1 MPNRNFKTTDK
12 VIIVLF
18 FVLYMLGYHYL
29 MSSGSG
35 KPEQRARRETMTV
48 AKTEREKITMPN
60 NTKVRKVRSLQDW
73 PLDLGKYFYT
83 IDIEPGYEME
93 DEVFEVVGKSGDN
106 LLVKRHHDWPDIS
119 GHFEWYCNERL
130 TSTQQMYDYVVAHRK
145 AIIRQ
150 MQEVRRRGID
160 RIADEASYFQDHYDE
175 YLDDPEDEIR
185 FPPEIFDANED

>member
-1 MPNRNFKTTDK
+1 MSKRREDRI
-12 VIIVLF
+12 VWGSIVLF
-18 FVLYMLGYHYL
+18 FVLYIIGYAWL
-29 MSSGSG
+29 IEP
-35 KPEQRARRETMTV
+35 KNDAARR
-48 AKTEREKITMPN
+48 TERNTMLPQKEITQTRTEKRQL
-60 NTKVRKVRSLQDW
+60 KSLSADW

-83 IDIEPGYEME
+83 IDIAPGYEME
-93 DEVFEVVGKSGDN
+93 EEEYELVGESGGN
-106 LLVKRHHDWPDIS
+106 LIVRKHHDWPDIS

-150 MQEVRRRGID
+150 MQEVRNRGIS
-160 RIADEASYFQDHYDE
+160 RITDEASYFQDHYDE